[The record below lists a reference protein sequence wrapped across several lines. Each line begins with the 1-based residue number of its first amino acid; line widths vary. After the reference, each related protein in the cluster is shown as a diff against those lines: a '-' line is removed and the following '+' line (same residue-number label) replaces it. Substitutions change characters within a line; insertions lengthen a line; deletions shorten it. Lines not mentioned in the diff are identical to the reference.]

1 LQLSFKRFWRRK
13 AARKMLFKLTTGLLS
28 VDIEFCSYNPKDG
41 KCKSNLSIAA
51 IAIGVG
57 VAGFILIIF
66 VLLAFCC
73 YRRMKNQV

>member
-1 LQLSFKRFWRRK
+1 
-13 AARKMLFKLTTGLLS
+13 MLFKLTTGLLS

-41 KCKSNLSIAA
+41 KCKSSLSIAA

-57 VAGFILIIF
+57 IPGFVLIIIA
-66 VLLAFCC
+66 LLAFSC